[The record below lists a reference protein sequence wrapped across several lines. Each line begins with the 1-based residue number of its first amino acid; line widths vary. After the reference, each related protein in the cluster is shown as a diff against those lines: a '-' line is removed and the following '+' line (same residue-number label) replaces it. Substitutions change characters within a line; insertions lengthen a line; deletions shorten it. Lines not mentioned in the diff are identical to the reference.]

1 MQICI
6 TVPPNRC
13 ANAATIADILATVL
27 KPERLLKGIIAEDL
41 NSHLQ
46 TPYAT
51 GPDMTLPSEMTRI
64 EITQPGGPEV
74 LQPKRVPLP
83 VAAAGEVLIRVRA
96 AGINRPDALQRAGKY
111 PMKPGMN
118 PIPGLEVAGEV
129 VALGAGVS
137 GFAVGDKVCA
147 LTNGGGYAEY
157 CTVPAG
163 QTLPI
168 PEGLD
173 WVQAAALPETFFTV
187 WANLFGL
194 GGAQRGQRVLIHGG
208 TSGIGTTALMLCR
221 EFGIE
226 TFATAGSTEKCAA
239 ISELGGQPINYREQD
254 FATVIAQKTAG
265 QGVNAILD
273 IMGASYLNGNVS
285 ALAMD
290 GRLVML
296 GFLGGGKANDID
308 LLAIMAKRAVIT
320 GSLLRARTAEE
331 KAEIAEQ
338 LREHVWP
345 VLVAGRCLPIIDQV
359 YSLHDAV
366 QAHAHMESGDHIGKI
381 VLRVD

>member
-1 MQICI
+1 
-6 TVPPNRC
+6 
-13 ANAATIADILATVL
+13 
-27 KPERLLKGIIAEDL
+27 
-41 NSHLQ
+41 
-46 TPYAT
+46 
-51 GPDMTLPSEMTRI
+51 MTLPNEMTRI
-64 EITQPGGPEV
+64 EITQPGGPDV
-74 LQPKRVPLP
+74 LQAKRVPLP
-83 VAAAGEVLIRVRA
+83 VAAAGEVLIRVHA

-137 GFAVGDKVCA
+137 QFAVGDKVCA

-157 CTVPAG
+157 CNVPAG

-168 PEGLD
+168 PDGLD
-173 WVQAAALPETFFTV
+173 WVQAAAIPETFFTV

-194 GGAQRGQRVLIHGG
+194 GDAQRGQRVLIHGG

-226 TFATAGSTEKCAA
+226 SFATAGSADKCAA
-239 ISELGGQPINYREQD
+239 ISKLGGQPINYREQD
-254 FATVIAQKTAG
+254 FATVIAEKTAG

-345 VLVAGRCLPIIDQV
+345 ALAAGRCLPIIDKV
-359 YSLHDAV
+359 YSLNDAA
-366 QAHAHMESGDHIGKI
+366 QAHARMEGGDHIGKI